1 MIAAEIHNGHVYHHQ
16 LQSRRVKLRTGNAIS
31 MQLCLLLL
39 FDQVK
44 NTQKLKRYEPKCP
57 TKNQSTLP
65 LPFICCVYSITV
77 HGRPAICTLIGW
89 FKSSCLFISLSGFC
103 VFCPIFFGAISS
115 SWKYFLSLSFSF

>member
-16 LQSRRVKLRTGNAIS
+16 LQSRRVKLTTGNAIS

-65 LPFICCVYSITV
+65 FS
-77 HGRPAICTLIGW
+77 
-89 FKSSCLFISLSGFC
+89 LFPRLNGAVLSNTTGTHHAFQ
-103 VFCPIFFGAISS
+103 PST
-115 SWKYFLSLSFSF
+115 KFSGLF

>member
-16 LQSRRVKLRTGNAIS
+16 LQSRRVKLTTGNAIS

-57 TKNQSTLP
+57 TKNQSM
-65 LPFICCVYSITV
+65 LPFFGGRGSRKFRPEAEIFWIFSIEV
-77 HGRPAICTLIGW
+77 APYCGQ
-89 FKSSCLFISLSGFC
+89 
-103 VFCPIFFGAISS
+103 
-115 SWKYFLSLSFSF
+115 

>member
-16 LQSRRVKLRTGNAIS
+16 LQSRRVKLTTGNAIS

-65 LPFICCVYSITV
+65 FYIL
-77 HGRPAICTLIGW
+77 TL
-89 FKSSCLFISLSGFC
+89 
-103 VFCPIFFGAISS
+103 
-115 SWKYFLSLSFSF
+115 

>member
-16 LQSRRVKLRTGNAIS
+16 LQSRRVKLTTGNAIS

-65 LPFICCVYSITV
+65 FAGNP
-77 HGRPAICTLIGW
+77 
-89 FKSSCLFISLSGFC
+89 LFNKKLVNLTETALKGGQF
-103 VFCPIFFGAISS
+103 
-115 SWKYFLSLSFSF
+115 Y